1 MGAKKLQ
8 TRGLF
13 ITLEGVEGSGK
24 STQIRHL
31 AEVLTKAGY
40 RILQTREP
48 GGTAT
53 AEAIR
58 HILLTASSHEP
69 VTPQAEALLILAAR
83 CQHVTHLI
91 MPTLR
96 RGTVVLCD
104 RFSDSTFAYQGFAR
118 GLDLQWLRAA
128 NKVAT
133 GGLTPDLTIV
143 LDLPVSVGLARRR
156 RVDRGQQNRLDHET
170 ERFHRKVRRGFLAL
184 AAEEP
189 GRMTIV
195 NANRPVQE
203 VRDELTEIVVGWM
216 ARPRRSPRR
225 RS

>member
-1 MGAKKLQ
+1 MGMKKRQ

-24 STQIRHL
+24 STQISHL
-31 AEVLTKAGY
+31 AKVLTKAGY

-58 HILLTASSHEP
+58 HILLTASSKEP

-83 CQHVTHLI
+83 SQHVTHLI
-91 MPTLR
+91 EPALQN
-96 RGTVVLCD
+96 GTVVLCD
-104 RFSDSTFAYQGFAR
+104 RFSDSTLAYQGFAR
-118 GLDLQWLRAA
+118 GLDLQWLKDA
-128 NKVAT
+128 NGVAT
-133 GGLTPDLTIV
+133 DGLAPDLTLV
-143 LDLPVSVGLARRR
+143 LDLPISVGLARRR
-156 RVDRGQQNRLDHET
+156 ADRGQQNRLDREA

-189 GRMTIV
+189 GRIKIV
-195 NANRPVQE
+195 NANRPSQE
-203 VRDELTEIVVGWM
+203 VRDELAEIVLGWI
-216 ARPRRSPRR
+216 AKPRRSS
-225 RS
+225 RSRS

>member
-1 MGAKKLQ
+1 MRTKNQQ

-24 STQIRHL
+24 SSQIRHL
-31 AEVLTKAGY
+31 AEVLTQARY
-40 RILQTREP
+40 RVLQTREP
-48 GGTAT
+48 GGTAS

-58 HILLTASSHEP
+58 HILLTASSREP
-69 VTPQAEALLILAAR
+69 VTPQTEALLILAAR

-91 MPTLR
+91 KPALR
-96 RGTVVLCD
+96 QGTVVLCD

-118 GLDLQWLRAA
+118 GLDLQWLRTA

-133 GGLTPDLTIV
+133 GGLTPNLTVV

-156 RVDRGQQNRLDHET
+156 ADRGQQNRLDRET

-184 AAEEP
+184 ATKEP
-189 GRMTIV
+189 GRMKIV
-195 NANRPVQE
+195 NANRPAQE
-203 VRDELTEIVVGWM
+203 VRDELAKIVVGWI
-216 ARPRRSPRR
+216 ARQRRPLSS

>member
-1 MGAKKLQ
+1 MGAKKRQ

-24 STQIRHL
+24 SSQIRHL
-31 AEVLTKAGY
+31 VEVLTQAGY
-40 RILQTREP
+40 PVLQTREP

-53 AEAIR
+53 AEVIR
-58 HILLTASSHEP
+58 QILLTASPHEP

-91 MPTLR
+91 MPALR

-118 GLDLQWLRAA
+118 GLDLQWLREA

-133 GGLTPDLTIV
+133 GGLTPDLTVV

-156 RVDRGQQNRLDHET
+156 TDREQQNRLDRET
-170 ERFHRKVRRGFLAL
+170 ERFHRRVRRGFLAL

-195 NANRPVQE
+195 NANRPTQE
-203 VRDELTEIVVGWM
+203 VRDELTEIVVGWI
-216 ARPRRSPRR
+216 ARPRRQPRR

>member
-1 MGAKKLQ
+1 MGKKKQQ

-24 STQIRHL
+24 STQIHHI
-31 AEVLTKAGY
+31 AEALTRAGCCV
-40 RILQTREP
+40 LQTREP

-58 HILLTASSHEP
+58 HILLTALSHEP
-69 VTPQAEALLILAAR
+69 IAPQTEALLILAAR

-91 MPTLR
+91 RPALQ

-118 GLDLQWLRAA
+118 GLDLRWLRAA
-128 NKVAT
+128 NEIAT
-133 GGLTPDLTIV
+133 GGLTPDLTLV
-143 LDLPVSVGLARRR
+143 LDLPVSVGLTRRR
-156 RVDRGQQNRLDHET
+156 ADRGQQNRLDRET

-184 AAEEP
+184 AAKEP
-189 GRMTIV
+189 GRIKIV
-195 NANRPVQE
+195 NANRPAQE
-203 VRDELTEIVVGWM
+203 VQDEITEIVIGWI
-216 ARPRRSPRR
+216 AQQRR

>member
-1 MGAKKLQ
+1 MGTKKQQ

-40 RILQTREP
+40 HVLQTREP
-48 GGTAT
+48 GGTVT

-91 MPTLR
+91 MPALR

-133 GGLTPDLTIV
+133 ERADAGSDRRTRPPSFSGLDQATSRSWT
-143 LDLPVSVGLARRR
+143 
-156 RVDRGQQNRLDHET
+156 T
-170 ERFHRKVRRGFLAL
+170 ESAG
-184 AAEEP
+184 P
-189 GRMTIV
+189 
-195 NANRPVQE
+195 
-203 VRDELTEIVVGWM
+203 
-216 ARPRRSPRR
+216 
-225 RS
+225 